1 MELTLY
7 GKLARALQEY
17 FSTGD
22 DTGVLIACFIVG
34 IILLILILQSAL
46 SPREEEAIASD
57 KDLDFFEVVIQQK
70 GLENF
75 DRDLLLELA
84 EFGNVKPIY
93 RILIE
98 IQAFERA
105 LRKMEKEIPSRL
117 HNADEIP
124 IRLDYLRR
132 LKKRLFQ

>member
-17 FSTGD
+17 FSAGD
-22 DTGVLIACFIVG
+22 DTVALIVVFIMGVV
-34 IILLILILQSAL
+34 LLIVILQNAF
-46 SPREEEAIASD
+46 SPREEESIASD
-57 KDLDFFEVVIQQK
+57 KDLDFFEMVIQQK

-84 EFGNVKPIY
+84 ETGNIRPVY
-93 RILIE
+93 RVLIE

-105 LRKMEKEIPSRL
+105 LRKMEKEMSARMGASDDL
-117 HNADEIP
+117 P